1 MKQDPVRRCLPIL
14 LVLAAVAPALAAAAG
29 PTPEAR
35 LKGLDAY
42 MEKVV
47 KDWNVPGIGV
57 GVVVKDRLVFAKGH
71 GFRDYGRKLPFTR
84 TTTVP
89 IASNT
94 KLFTAVAA
102 GLLVEEGKLDWDK
115 PVLNSV
121 PGIRFYDDELNATV
135 TMRDMLSHRTGITR
149 HDSIWYKS
157 DFTRQELFDRLKYL
171 EPSQPLRQTFL
182 YNNMMYAAAGRIVEL
197 LSGMSWEDFVRERL
211 LVPLG
216 MTGTVFTIDDLEKQ
230 ADHGV
235 PYTERRDSF
244 DLYAI
249 PYYREA
255 AGVAPAG
262 AIDSNLEDM
271 SRWLIALMNAGQAAG
286 RTVIPVSV
294 LRATL
299 QPAVALPNT
308 QLEAR
313 GYGELLNPAYGMGRF
328 TASYRGHLLTF
339 HGGDINGRSP
349 SCRTTGSG

>member
-1 MKQDPVRRCLPIL
+1 MRCLIAVTV
-14 LVLAAVAPALAAAAG
+14 VLAALASPLRAAEVKTPDPAR
-29 PTPEAR
+29 R
-35 LKGLDAY
+35 LDGFDAS
-42 MEKVV
+42 MQTVV

-57 GVVVKDRLVFAKGH
+57 AVIAKDQVIFAKGY
-71 GFRDYGRKLPFTR
+71 GYRDYGQKLPFTAR
-84 TTTVP
+84 TVVP

-102 GLLVEEGKLDWDK
+102 GLLVEEGKLEWDK
-115 PVLNSV
+115 PVRNSV
-121 PGIRFYDDELNATV
+121 PGIRFYNDELNATV
-135 TMRDMLSHRTGITR
+135 TIRDMLSHRTGITR

-157 DFTRQELFDRLKYL
+157 DFTRQELFDRLRYL

-197 LSGMSWEDFVRERL
+197 LSGKSWEDFVRERL

-235 PYTERRDSF
+235 PYTERRDAF

-271 SRWLIALMNAGQAAG
+271 SRWLIALMN
-286 RTVIPVSV
+286 
-294 LRATL
+294 
-299 QPAVALPNT
+299 
-308 QLEAR
+308 
-313 GYGELLNPAYGMGRF
+313 
-328 TASYRGHLLTF
+328 
-339 HGGDINGRSP
+339 
-349 SCRTTGSG
+349 